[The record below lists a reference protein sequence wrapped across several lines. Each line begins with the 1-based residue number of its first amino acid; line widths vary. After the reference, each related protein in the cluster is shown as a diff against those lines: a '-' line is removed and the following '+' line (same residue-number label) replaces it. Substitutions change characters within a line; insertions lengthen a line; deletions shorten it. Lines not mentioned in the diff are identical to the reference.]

1 MNSFIDSDLKVAY
14 TNYTNEL
21 YNAQDSFVW
30 RLRNAGYRAVFTGGG
45 LGEFEQFRNI
55 YHKRLNA
62 VKE

>member
-1 MNSFIDSDLKVAY
+1 MA
-14 TNYTNEL
+14 NEL

-55 YHKRLNA
+55 YHKRLDA